1 MVESNRSHWWLVFSV
16 CAQLSDI
23 LNDALLENLPVQDKE
38 FLRAFFPQCAGI
50 QWERC
55 TEGDREEDVGGSS
68 HSAAGKLCSRLHL
81 PVPRSQVT
89 QPEAPK

>member
-1 MVESNRSHWWLVFSV
+1 
-16 CAQLSDI
+16 
-23 LNDALLENLPVQDKE
+23 
-38 FLRAFFPQCAGI
+38 
-50 QWERC
+50 
-55 TEGDREEDVGGSS
+55 VGGSS